1 MKVLLTI
8 VLIMTSLP
16 LLAFERGHAERLLGK
31 RQLSL
36 QMFEQQ
42 GSQLLLGEVTGAGR
56 ALNAEQID
64 IIFMQEQVIL
74 KNEIEAIT
82 FKKKGKRLADIDSF
96 RAHGLYFT
104 VEDIQAVL
112 IKNK

>member
-1 MKVLLTI
+1 MKALITIALLFS
-8 VLIMTSLP
+8 SLT
-16 LLAFERGHAERLLGK
+16 LMAFERGHAERLLGS

-36 QMFEQQ
+36 HALEQQ

-64 IIFMQEQVIL
+64 VIFTQDQVVL
-74 KNEIEAIT
+74 KHEIEAIT
-82 FKKKGKRLADIDSF
+82 FKKKGKKLADIDSF
-96 RAHGLYFT
+96 RAHGLYYT
-104 VEDIQAVL
+104 LEDIQAVL